1 MKRLMIA
8 SSLVVVLLVTL
19 GCASQSQPEAREGS
33 PESVGSTS
41 QVEEGRASSDGEW
54 ESPIEG
60 LTQPVSELEEVS
72 PGIVKLPDGGMF
84 RTEYLAVMFFG
95 SYDDAHIRNLIEQ
108 LGCEAINWYRSS
120 GLDLVYVYLKLPE
133 GADFEDEAR
142 KIKSFDEVQD
152 IGVIDYNPDGHAGAL
167 ADTSSAK
174 KNSKLVTAGFDY
186 GLYHLR
192 ASKFDKAYSSANSE
206 AEAQHGLPHV
216 CDGGRFV
223 GW

>member
-1 MKRLMIA
+1 MKRLMIV
-8 SSLVVVLLVTL
+8 SSLAVVLLVVL
-19 GCASQSQPEAREGS
+19 GCASQSQPEAREAS

-41 QVEEGRASSDGEW
+41 QVEKERASSNGGW

-84 RTEYLAVMFFG
+84 RTEYLAVNFYG
-95 SYDDAHIRNLIEQ
+95 SYDDDCIRNLVKQ
-108 LGCEAINWYRSS
+108 LGCEEVTWYRSS
-120 GLDLVYVYLKLPE
+120 GLDLVFVDLKLPE
-133 GADFEDEAR
+133 GGNFEEEAR
-142 KIKSFDEVQD
+142 RIKALDEVES
-152 IGVIDYNPDGHAGAL
+152 IGVIAYNPDGYAGAL
-167 ADTSSAK
+167 ADTSSVK

-192 ASKFDKAYSSANSE
+192 ASKFDKAYSSANPE